1 MGRKSDYETK
11 RLRPKLRKILTSVA
25 HTLLVVLILFLGYLV
40 VVAGIVLW
48 GFEVKLKS
56 WPLFIHGAPFTLRVG
71 DDIER
76 VGLMERLQRRGYVEA
91 PDLIPLPGQWKRSD
105 ADLRIFLIH
114 SPLKGL
120 GIVTGPVLI
129 SLDWKTVR
137 SIRLQRARESVDEI
151 VLEPELLDIIPAR
164 GSRRALCRP
173 LALKSIN
180 PVLVSAVLL
189 TEDARFYSHRGIDL
203 ISIRHALK
211 TNIKARRYVLGAS
224 TITQQLIRMTL
235 LTPQKTLWRKVNEIF
250 LAMVADAMYS
260 KKTILEAYLNR
271 VYLGHWGMFP
281 VHGVAA
287 AAILFFGKDQS
298 ELDPAECALLAAIIQ
313 APNLI
318 NPHKNPRRARGRRN
332 MILGLL
338 LKAGKITRGQYDR
351 ALHERLTMRRSGG
364 PPVKAGLFL
373 KLVRESL
380 DEKIGGN
387 VADYGPRDVLTSL
400 DPLVQARSQRTLR
413 SLGKPFADTHLISAN
428 PQTGTIRAFIAPSS
442 GARSGDGG
450 GPEALLPLMMIPALT
465 PDRSGRAEF
474 TLASNV
480 YVGTGRAVSVTVR
493 EAFSHE
499 RPFLIQRVVRSLGQ
513 KKILAVIKEFGV
525 HAKFNAGNVLVV
537 TPMTPMEMAQIYA
550 VLATLGNAGALRPGV
565 RIVDGAEAD
574 SKEARVRID
583 LDPAVLFMVN
593 HLLKPL
599 DSIAVRSIRSEQGR
613 NRLAFFKA
621 RDDGG
626 MWSIVYG
633 YDRLFLLRIPGRKSD
648 DQMIGK
654 ITRSLLKKQ
663 AFGPIRTYAP
673 PPGILFRKICTKS
686 GLRSTSLCPR
696 IVSEPFFKGTQPTE
710 WCPLRHE

>member
-1 MGRKSDYETK
+1 
-11 RLRPKLRKILTSVA
+11 LPPKLRKILTSAA
-25 HTLLVVLILFLGYLV
+25 HTLLVVLILFFGYLV
-40 VVAGIVLW
+40 VVAGMVLW

-71 DDIER
+71 DDIDR

-105 ADLRIFLIH
+105 ADLAIFLIH

-137 SIRLQRARESVDEI
+137 SIRLQRSRENVDEI

-164 GSRRALCRP
+164 GSQRSLCRP
-173 LALKSIN
+173 LRLKSIN
-180 PVLVSAVLL
+180 PLLVSAILL

-211 TNIKARRYVLGAS
+211 TNFKARRYVLGAS

-235 LTPQKTLWRKVNEIF
+235 LTPKKTLWRKVNEIF
-250 LAMVADAMYS
+250 LAMIADAIYS
-260 KKTILEAYLNR
+260 KETILRAYLNR
-271 VYLGHWGMFP
+271 VYLGHWGTFP
-281 VHGVAA
+281 VHGVGTAST
-287 AAILFFGKDQS
+287 LFFGKDQR
-298 ELDPAECALLAAIIQ
+298 ELEPAECALLAAIIQ

-338 LKAGKITRGQYDR
+338 FKAGKITRAQYDR
-351 ALHERLTMRRSGG
+351 GLHARLTMRRPGA

-373 KLVRESL
+373 KLVRESI
-380 DEKIGGN
+380 DEKIGRN
-387 VADYGPRDVLTSL
+387 VGDYGPRDVLTSL
-400 DPLVQARSQRTLR
+400 DPWVQKRSRHIL
-413 SLGKPFADTHLISAN
+413 SAMGKPFVDTYLISAS
-428 PQTGTIRAFIAPSS
+428 PQTGTIRALIAPSS
-442 GARSGDGG
+442 GGWSGDGG
-450 GPEALLPLMMIPALT
+450 SPAAILPLMMIPALT
-465 PDRSGRAEF
+465 PDKSGRVEF

-480 YVGTGRAVSVTVR
+480 YVGTGRGISVTVR
-493 EAFSHE
+493 EAFSRE
-499 RPFLIQRVVRSLGQ
+499 RPFLIQRVVQSLGPE
-513 KKILAVIKEFGV
+513 KILGVLKEFGV
-525 HAKFNAGNVLVV
+525 RAKFNAGNALVV
-537 TPMTPMEMAQIYA
+537 TPMTPMKMAQIYA

-565 RIVDGAEAD
+565 RIIDGGEID
-574 SKEARVRID
+574 SREARVRVGV
-583 LDPAVLFMVN
+583 DPAVLFMVN

-599 DSIAVRSIRSEQGR
+599 DSISVGSVRSDQARD
-613 NRLAFFKA
+613 RLSCFQA

-626 MWSIVYG
+626 IWSIVYG
-633 YDRLFLLRIPGRKSD
+633 YHRLLLLRIRGGKPD
-648 DQMIGK
+648 DRMIGR
-654 ITRSLLKKQ
+654 ITRSLLKEQ

-673 PPGILFRKICTKS
+673 PPGIIFRKICTKS